1 MTFARTGKFNA
12 RRTEVDA
19 AALTQWLQIGEFYI
33 GKRGDSYWI
42 EHESGE
48 GMQTGKAFEKA
59 IAEFY
64 KENF

>member
-1 MTFARTGKFNA
+1 MKRTGKFNA
-12 RRTEVDA
+12 RRTEVDT
-19 AALTQWLQIGEFYI
+19 AALTQWLQIGEFYV
-33 GKRGDSYWI
+33 GKRGNAYWI

-48 GMQTGKAFEKA
+48 GMQAGKALEKA